1 MSSSDTAFAGSIP
14 ELYER
19 YLVPLIFAPYATDL
33 AARARRHQPSDVL
46 EIAAGTGA
54 VTRRLVDDLP
64 PSTRIVSTDL
74 NQAMLDVA
82 SRRGTARPVTW
93 QRADAMALPFA
104 DASFDLVV
112 CQFGAMFFPDRPKA
126 YAEVRRVLRPGG
138 RFLFNVWDT
147 LDENDFPRVVLEALR
162 QQFAAQPPTFMQRI
176 PHGYADPD
184 VIRRDL
190 IAGGFRHSPEI
201 VSVGAPSYADSAQL
215 VAIAFCQATPM
226 RAEIEALG
234 SEALDTATRVAED
247 ALIEE
252 FGAGP
257 VTGRIRAHVIE
268 VRL

>member
-1 MSSSDTAFAGSIP
+1 MSSDTAFSGSIP

-33 AARARRHQPSDVL
+33 AARARRHQPHDLL

-64 PSTRIVSTDL
+64 APIRIVATDL

-82 SRRGTARPVTW
+82 AKRGTARTVTW
-93 QRADAMALPFA
+93 QRADAMMLPFA

-112 CQFGAMFFPDRPKA
+112 CQFGVMFFPDRPKA

-147 LDENDFPRVVLEALR
+147 LDENDFPRVILEALQAR
-162 QQFAAQPPTFMQRI
+162 FPAQPPSFMQRV

-190 IAGGFRHSPEI
+190 IAGGFRHTPEI
-201 VSVGAPSYADSAQL
+201 VSVGAPSYAESSRL

-226 RAEIEALG
+226 RAEIEAL
-234 SEALDTATRVAED
+234 SPD
-247 ALIEE
+247 ALEIATAVADDAIAEK
-252 FGAGP
+252 FGNGP
-257 VTGRIRAHVIE
+257 VTGHIRAHVIE
-268 VRL
+268 VRV